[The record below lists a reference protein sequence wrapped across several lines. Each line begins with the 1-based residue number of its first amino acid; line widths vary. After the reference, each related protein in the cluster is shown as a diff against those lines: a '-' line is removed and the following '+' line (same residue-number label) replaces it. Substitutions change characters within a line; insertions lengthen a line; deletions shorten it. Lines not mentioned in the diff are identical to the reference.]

1 VIKMI
6 WFLRR
11 KEGVSVEAFQTRWR
25 ESHSQIVLAAPH
37 IRRYVQSY
45 SIPEAYDFYDP
56 PWDGMAEIWFDN
68 IEEMTE
74 SEDSAAWKESG
85 VDARDFIG
93 GGARL
98 VTTEAALND
107 AYPLAST
114 RTDMIK
120 YVGLSKRKQGLSVAE
135 FQSHWRDKHGPLV
148 MAAFPQMPRYV
159 QSHPLPE
166 TYDSD
171 RPPAYDGV
179 PFLYFPSLD
188 GFPWGLIKRVGPPL
202 AQPARNPAGE
212 DAQSL
217 FELPIPGLVTREVA
231 FID

>member
-1 VIKMI
+1 
-6 WFLRR
+6 
-11 KEGVSVEAFQTRWR
+11 
-25 ESHSQIVLAAPH
+25 
-37 IRRYVQSY
+37 
-45 SIPEAYDFYDP
+45 
-56 PWDGMAEIWFDN
+56 MAEIWFDN
-68 IEEMTE
+68 LAEMAE
-74 SEDSAAWKESG
+74 SEASAPWRESG
-85 VDARDFIG
+85 VDAREFIG

-98 VTTEAALND
+98 VTTEVALND

-114 RTDMIK
+114 RTEMIK
-120 YVGLSKRKQGLSVAE
+120 YVGLSKRRPGLTVSE

-166 TYDSD
+166 TYTGD
-171 RPPAYDGV
+171 RPPPYDGV
-179 PFLYFPSLD
+179 PFLYFPSLE
-188 GFPWGLIKRVGPPL
+188 GFPWGLIRRDGPPL
-202 AQPARNPAGE
+202 SQPSTNPAAV